1 MRQVMPVMPAG
12 EAIRKAVRWISE
24 QGCWDLRTV
33 GESAWRFDLSPQ
45 EEEVLVRHFIRQEG
59 IAQ

>member
-1 MRQVMPVMPAG
+1 MDKVKPVIPAG

-24 QGCWDLRTV
+24 QGRWDLRTV
-33 GESAWRFDLSPQ
+33 GESACRFDLSPR
-45 EEEVLVRHFIRQEG
+45 EEEFLVRHFIRRDG